1 MKKKDL
7 EKAIKDS
14 LDSFKNNT
22 AKSYRTSIKRF
33 FKTNIIDNLYTIK
46 SFDGIKCML
55 AIEKY
60 IEKKVFEIK
69 TRSCAIPVSHHGVSN
84 P

>member
-1 MKKKDL
+1 
-7 EKAIKDS
+7 
-14 LDSFKNNT
+14 
-22 AKSYRTSIKRF
+22 
-33 FKTNIIDNLYTIK
+33 
-46 SFDGIKCML
+46 ML

>member
-14 LDSFKNNT
+14 LDSFKNNKAKRYQT
-22 AKSYRTSIKRF
+22 AIKRF
-33 FKTNIIDNLYTIK
+33 FKTTIIDNLYTII
-46 SFDGIKCML
+46 SIDEIKRML

-60 IEKKVFEIK
+60 IEKKVFDN
-69 TRSCAIPVSHHGVSN
+69 H
-84 P
+84 

>member
-14 LDSFKNNT
+14 LDSFKNNK
-22 AKSYRTSIKRF
+22 AKSYKTAIKRF
-33 FKTNIIDNLYTIK
+33 FKTTIIDNLYTIK
-46 SFDGIKCML
+46 SFDEIKCML

-60 IEKKVFEIK
+60 IEKKVFGN
-69 TRSCAIPVSHHGVSN
+69 H
-84 P
+84 

>member
-22 AKSYRTSIKRF
+22 AKRYQTTIKRF
-33 FKTNIIDNLYTIK
+33 FKTNIIDNLYTIIL
-46 SFDGIKCML
+46 FDEMKCML

-60 IEKKVFEIK
+60 IEKKVFD
-69 TRSCAIPVSHHGVSN
+69 N
-84 P
+84 Y